1 MLVFL
6 HYHNNNIIKTN
17 SGLQINRKENKR
29 LLQKQVPSNKQKR
42 KCVFISWKGKVI
54 KEMAVIIIQSTESST
69 LYRRIEIQLY
79 NTAKL
84 SQAKP
89 KNPIRFRVKEV

>member
-6 HYHNNNIIKTN
+6 YYHNNNITKTN
-17 SGLQINRKENKR
+17 SGLQIIRKENKR

-42 KCVFISWKGKVI
+42 KCVFISWKSKVI
-54 KEMAVIIIQSTESST
+54 KEMALIIIQSTKSST
-69 LYRRIEIQLY
+69 QYRRIQIQLY

-84 SQAKP
+84 SQANKSN
-89 KNPIRFRVKEV
+89 KV

>member
-1 MLVFL
+1 
-6 HYHNNNIIKTN
+6 
-17 SGLQINRKENKR
+17 
-29 LLQKQVPSNKQKR
+29 
-42 KCVFISWKGKVI
+42 
-54 KEMAVIIIQSTESST
+54 MAVIIIQSTESST

-89 KNPIRFRVKEV
+89 SQAKKSNKV

>member
-1 MLVFL
+1 
-6 HYHNNNIIKTN
+6 
-17 SGLQINRKENKR
+17 
-29 LLQKQVPSNKQKR
+29 
-42 KCVFISWKGKVI
+42 
-54 KEMAVIIIQSTESST
+54 MAVIIIQSTESST